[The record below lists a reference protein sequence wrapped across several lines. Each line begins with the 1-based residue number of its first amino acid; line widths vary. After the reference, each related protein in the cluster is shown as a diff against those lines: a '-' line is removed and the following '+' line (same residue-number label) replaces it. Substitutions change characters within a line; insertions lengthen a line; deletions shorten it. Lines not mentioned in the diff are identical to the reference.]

1 MTDASETDLVDW
13 PVVPIDWPE
22 FWQSESTD
30 PEYVIEPLFA
40 KGRQTAIFSTAK
52 EGKSLLVLDAVAA
65 GVTGRSVFGQPA
77 KDPVRVV
84 YIDLEMTEADLR
96 ERLVDL
102 GYGPADNL
110 SGLAYY
116 QLPDLPPLD
125 RDLGGVVLAE
135 IAAKHQADLVVID
148 TMARVVAGP
157 ENDADTYR
165 AFYQH
170 TGLRLKAMGV
180 ALARLDH
187 MGKTGE
193 AGQRGS
199 SAKADD
205 VDTVYRLSGSGD
217 GHLRLDRTHTR
228 VPWMPAEIRI
238 ARRLE
243 PHLHHV
249 LSSDSWPAGTADA
262 AQALDDLD
270 VPLDATATTA
280 QAALRSA
287 QRGKSKTVVLAA
299 LKFRRSHS

>member
-1 MTDASETDLVDW
+1 
-13 PVVPIDWPE
+13 VVPIDWPE
-22 FWQSESTD
+22 FWRSESTD

-40 KGRQTAIFSTAK
+40 AGRQTAIFSTAK

-65 GVTGRSVFGQPA
+65 GVTGRSVFGQA
-77 KDPVRVV
+77 VRQPIRAV
-84 YIDLEMTEADLR
+84 YLDLEMTEADLR

-102 GYGPADNL
+102 GYGPEDDL

-125 RDLGGVVLAE
+125 RDLGGLVLAE
-135 IAAKHQADLVVID
+135 IAAKHRADLVVID

-180 ALARLDH
+180 ALGRLDH
-187 MGKTGE
+187 MGKAGE

-205 VDTVYRLSGSGD
+205 VDTVYRLTSTGD
-217 GHLRLDRTHTR
+217 GHLTLQRTHTR

-238 ARRLE
+238 ARRVE

-249 LSSDSWPAGTADA
+249 LSGDSWPAGTADTA
-262 AQALDDLD
+262 VALDELEM
-270 VPLDATATTA
+270 PLDASATMAST
-280 QAALRSA
+280 ALRTA
-287 QRGKSKTVVLAA
+287 GRGKSKTVVLAA
-299 LKFRRSHS
+299 LKFRRAKA